1 MKLAPKTSSPHVQAV
16 LDTLVA
22 AESHM
27 TAAQIQKA
35 TGLDADLVQGALKD
49 LCIWGIVMSVG
60 ERRKGA
66 TKFIH
71 HSKLRAQP
79 KPSRKRLSPGAAWTG
94 AFPPCGRAAWITS
107 ASRRAGAT
115 SGCRTSRRSFT
126 PPAAWRRFARGIGDR
141 WARPGV
147 AWLGVAGHGL
157 AM

>member
-1 MKLAPKTSSPHVQAV
+1 MTTLAPKTMIPNVRAV

-35 TGLDADLVQGALKD
+35 TGRPTAEVQAALKD

-79 KPSRKRLSPGAAWTG
+79 KPSPGL
-94 AFPPCGRAAWITS
+94 TS
-107 ASRRAGAT
+107 EPWRGVDWSVSTMRPGCLDHERVPSRRGNERVPYQPPQYYAT
-115 SGCRTSRRSFT
+115 SSVAQVR
-126 PPAAWRRFARGIGDR
+126 AGDR
-141 WARPGV
+141 
-147 AWLGVAGHGL
+147 
-157 AM
+157 